1 MKRHPLFAVIFLFTG
16 ALVNA
21 AVAWACALWSE
32 LPMGKQYAAPSPS
45 EAAWW
50 KAHAPAVIDSDPI
63 VVGLKVGRGLTVK
76 QLSGLRHHPA
86 VDIEARITNS
96 GEWFRASIIASDPPV
111 NAMLRWDDVVRT
123 FAGWPCRSLSGHR
136 WQRGSFA
143 LDLREPDGGWYTLQ
157 PDALPRPGDVYRS
170 GIPVSRD
177 RPTGIRAGVLPLR
190 PVWPGFAANTA
201 VYGAALSL
209 LAAAL
214 VGLRGFDRVRRRR
227 CPACAYPMGDSPVCT
242 ECGKPLPRRAVAYHS
257 RCRAYHSPPT
267 ASM

>member
-1 MKRHPLFAVIFLFTG
+1 MKCHPFIAVIFLLTG

-21 AVAWACALWSE
+21 AVAWACALWSD

-86 VDIEARITNS
+86 VDIEAEITNS
-96 GEWFRASIIASDPPV
+96 GEWFRASIIESDPHV
-111 NAMLRWDDVVRT
+111 DSMLRWDHVAQT
-123 FAGWPCRSLSGHR
+123 FAGWPFRSFSGHR
-136 WQRGSFA
+136 WQGRSLA
-143 LDLREPDGGWYTLQ
+143 LDHLDPDGRRYALQ
-157 PDALPRPGDVYRS
+157 PDSLPRRGDVYRS
-170 GIPVSRD
+170 AVPISRD
-177 RPTGIRAGVLPLR
+177 RPTGGRGGLLPLR

-201 VYGAALSL
+201 LYGAALSV

-214 VGLRGFDRVRRRR
+214 VGLRRFARVRRRR
-227 CPACAYPMGDSPVCT
+227 CPACAYPMSDSPVCT
-242 ECGKPLPRRAVAYHS
+242 ECGKPLPKRAV
-257 RCRAYHSPPT
+257 P
-267 ASM
+267 